1 MFPFCL
7 FELYSSLVPEFS
19 FLPVFVHSFPYPGSV
34 CPPLLTL
41 CQIVILV
48 PRSSVP
54 ATVCHVVFIVNHVLP
69 IHPMVCIWCPNLI
82 LDGIFGS
89 FLSVLLVLGC
99 WSLTDCLL
107 VWLLHCWSS
116 FLCCSC
122 KATTPQYQFKW
133 PRTLLNIT
141 QLQPCILSFILPN
154 ICNPYIIPEA
164 ESCENRTVVFGRRPR
179 RDTDRLERQ
188 SWENFHGEKCP
199 RGRGSEWR
207 GSLSRLLTSSPKHAT
222 WLF

>member
-1 MFPFCL
+1 MSKPDIRRHL
-7 FELYSSLVPEFS
+7 RI
-19 FLPVFVHSFPYPGSV
+19 VFVTSARV
-34 CPPLLTL
+34 RLLK
-41 CQIVILV
+41 
-48 PRSSVP
+48 PDR
-54 ATVCHVVFIVNHVLP
+54 LP
-69 IHPMVCIWCPNLI
+69 
-82 LDGIFGS
+82 FGMAAA
-89 FLSVLLVLGC
+89 LLEQCFVYY
-99 WSLTDCLL
+99 
-107 VWLLHCWSS
+107 
-116 FLCCSC
+116 SC
-122 KATTPQYQFKW
+122 KEPSLTTPQYQFKW

-188 SWENFHGEKCP
+188 SGENFHGEKCL